1 MTPKQKAEDLITS
14 FRDKLDEAISY
25 EEAVKC
31 SILCVEEI
39 INLMSTIFNW
49 SQEYNGNIHYWQE
62 VKQELENNK

>member
-25 EEAVKC
+25 EESVKC

-39 INLMSTIFNW
+39 INLMSSTFNW